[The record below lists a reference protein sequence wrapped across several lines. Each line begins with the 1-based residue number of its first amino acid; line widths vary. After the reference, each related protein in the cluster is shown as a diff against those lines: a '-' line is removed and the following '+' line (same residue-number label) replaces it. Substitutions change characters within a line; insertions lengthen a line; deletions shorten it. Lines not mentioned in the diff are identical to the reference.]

1 MRDYVIIT
9 DSTTDLSQQMIS
21 DLGIQVIP
29 LGFLIEN
36 ESFFN
41 YPDNRDMSPEDFY
54 RLMREEKT
62 IKTTQINVAT
72 FLSVFEKN
80 LKDDKD
86 VFCVTLSSGISG
98 TYNSAVVAAD
108 ELRKKYKDNKI
119 IVIDSKSASLGEG
132 MLVYNAVMKKR
143 EGLSIDDLQVWIEEN
158 KNKLC
163 HWFTVDDLMHLK
175 RGGRISATAAA
186 FGTLLN
192 IKPVLHVDDEGRL
205 VPVKKVR
212 GRKSS
217 LLELVNMMEETGINL
232 DGQTVFISHG
242 DCVED
247 ADFIANMIKQK
258 FNVED
263 VIINY
268 VGPVIGAHSGP
279 GTVALFFW
287 GSHR

>member
-9 DSTTDLSQQMIS
+9 DSTTDLSQQMIN
-21 DLGIQVIP
+21 DLEIEVIP
-29 LGFLIEN
+29 LGFSVEN
-36 ESFFN
+36 ESFLN
-41 YPDNRDMSPEDFY
+41 YSDNRDMLPEDFY
-54 RLMREEKT
+54 RLMRDGKT
-62 IKTTQINVAT
+62 IKTAQINIAT
-72 FLSVFEKN
+72 FLSAFEKRLQEN
-80 LKDDKD
+80 KDI
-86 VFCVTLSSGISG
+86 FCVTLSSGISG
-98 TYNSAVVAAD
+98 TYNSAMAAAN

-143 EGLSIDDLQVWIEEN
+143 EGLSIDELEVWIEGN

-192 IKPVLHVDDEGRL
+192 IKPVLHVDDAGHL

-217 LLELVNMMEETGINL
+217 LLELINMMEKTGINL
-232 DGQTVFISHG
+232 DGQKIFISHG
-242 DCVED
+242 DCVDD
-247 ADFIANMIKQK
+247 AEFVAGTIRQK
-258 FNVED
+258 FNIGD